1 MPLVLSFVFILF
13 NSTAEPAHAY
23 IDPGSGLL
31 VLQILGTTFAGM
43 MFVLRKKIRNLFEF
57 LGKWSH
63 TARPSSNI
71 IEQQIRVTT
80 DYGITA
86 DTQHCRAP
94 LGEGANYAICIN
106 R

>member
-1 MPLVLSFVFILF
+1 MVVRCLMKVLYATCTVICFFILF

-57 LGKWSH
+57 FGKWS
-63 TARPSSNI
+63 T
-71 IEQQIRVTT
+71 
-80 DYGITA
+80 
-86 DTQHCRAP
+86 RA
-94 LGEGANYAICIN
+94 GNDIAN